1 MTTDEAFE
9 AIKASLMKTL
19 NKNDVAFNSDSHL
32 IRDGILDSL
41 DSMVFLMELSGRIG
55 KTISD
60 EDANNPE
67 FYQVSRLVSFMTS
80 GQQA

>member
-1 MTTDEAFE
+1 MTTDEAHE
-9 AIKASLMKTL
+9 TIKASLEKTL
-19 NKNDVAFNSDSHL
+19 NKNDVVFSSKTHL

-60 EDANNPE
+60 DDANNPE

-80 GQQA
+80 GQ

>member
-1 MTTDEAFE
+1 MTADEAHQ
-9 AIKASLMKTL
+9 AIKASLEKTL
-19 NKNDVAFNSDSHL
+19 NKNDVAFGSETHL

-60 EDANNPE
+60 DDANNPE

-80 GQQA
+80 GQ